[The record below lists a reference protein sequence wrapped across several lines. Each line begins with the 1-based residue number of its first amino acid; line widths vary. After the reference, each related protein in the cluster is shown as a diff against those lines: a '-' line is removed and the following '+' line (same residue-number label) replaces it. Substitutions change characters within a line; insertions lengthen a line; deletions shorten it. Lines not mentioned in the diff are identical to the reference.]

1 MCRGI
6 TCILLAVVNT
16 AVLVAGLA
24 LLIAGSLLRWNRSL
38 FERVLSVALNKAGEI
53 KNKELLDQALAK
65 VQEMAGPIGMVLFIM
80 GIVLICVAGL
90 AFIGICCHIR
100 LILIIYAVVIGIIIA
115 AHVILLIVY
124 FSDRRVIFKYIDQGL
139 QIYVKKYKSLES
151 QEVDSA
157 VVGIFMPA
165 FTTKISSL
173 ILCNFQFQCCG
184 YFNGSDFLESGAEFT
199 RRDSVQ
205 GQEITNLS
213 YPLPCCKPESTGPN
227 DNQCPKKFDNDTS
240 YYSIGCKQ
248 RIDEKLV
255 PLMDRAM
262 KWSVV
267 VLVFEVAVLALTII
281 HLCCSK

>member
-6 TCILLAVVNT
+6 TCILLAVINT

-38 FERVLSVALNKAGEI
+38 FERVLSIALDKAGEI
-53 KNKELLDQALAK
+53 KNRELVDQAIAK

-100 LILIIYAVVIGIIIA
+100 LVLIVYAVVIGIIIA

-124 FSDRRVIFKYIDQGL
+124 FSDKKVIFKYIDQGL

-165 FTTKISSL
+165 F
-173 ILCNFQFQCCG
+173 QCCG
-184 YFNGSDFLESGAEFT
+184 YFNGSDFLEPDAAFT
-199 RRDSVQ
+199 RQDSVQ
-205 GQEITNLS
+205 GQVIKNLS
-213 YPLPCCKPESTGPN
+213 YPLPCCKPESIGPGA
-227 DNQCPKKFDNDTS
+227 NQCPMKFDNDTS

-267 VLVFEVAVLALTII
+267 VLAFEMASKRLVLTQVDQNCTLF
-281 HLCCSK
+281 